1 MSEIILSAKNIHK
14 SFIKSNN
21 EKLDVLKDVSL
32 DIVKSK
38 ISMIVGASGAGKS
51 TLLHIISGLD
61 SADSGSVEIA
71 STNIFSLNDDKLSK
85 FRNKHIGFVFQFNHL
100 LPEFDAQENV
110 AIPMMIAGESLS
122 KAKNKAAELLE
133 LVGLKDRL
141 THRPSELSGGEAQ
154 RVAVARALA
163 NNPDIIFADEPT
175 GNLDSIN
182 SEMLHKLIFDLRDKF
197 SATFLIVTHN
207 PELIKLGDVV
217 FEMKDGKIFTQERGE

>member
-1 MSEIILSAKNIHK
+1 MSEIILAAKNISK

-122 KAKNKAAELLE
+122 KAKSKAAELLE
-133 LVGLKDRL
+133 LVGLKERL

-175 GNLDSIN
+175 GNLDSVN

-217 FEMKDGKIFTQERGE
+217 FEMKDGKIFKQERGE

>member
-1 MSEIILSAKNIHK
+1 MSNIILSAKNISK
-14 SFIKSNN
+14 YFVKANN
-21 EKLDVLKDVSL
+21 EKLEVLKNVSL
-32 DIVKSK
+32 EIEKQK

-61 SADSGSVEIA
+61 KADSGSVEIS
-71 STNIFSLNDDKLSK
+71 STNIFSLNDDKLSL

-110 AIPMMIAGESLS
+110 AIPILIAGESIS
-122 KAKNKAAELLE
+122 KSKKKAAELLD
-133 LVGLKDRL
+133 LVGLSERL

-175 GNLDSIN
+175 GNLDSAN
-182 SEMLHKLIFDLRDKF
+182 SEMLHKLFFEIRDKL

-217 FEMKDGKIFTQERGE
+217 FEMKDGNIFKHKGE

>member
-14 SFIKSNN
+14 SFTKANS
-21 EKLDVLKDVSL
+21 EKLEVLQNISL
-32 DIVKSK
+32 DIEKGK

-61 SADSGSVEIA
+61 KADSGSVEIS
-71 STNIFSLNDDKLSK
+71 STNIFTLNDDKLSN

-100 LPEFDAQENV
+100 LPEFDALENV
-110 AIPMMIAGESLS
+110 AIPLMIAGENLH
-122 KAKNKAAELLE
+122 KAKSRASELLE
-133 LVGLKDRL
+133 LVGLKDRM
-141 THRPSELSGGEAQ
+141 THRPAELSGGEAQ

-175 GNLDSIN
+175 GNLDSQN
-182 SEMLHKLIFDLRDKF
+182 SDMLHKLIFELRDKF

-217 FEMKDGKIFTQERGE
+217 FEMKDGKIFKQERGE

>member
-1 MSEIILSAKNIHK
+1 MDSIILSANNISK
-14 SFIKSNN
+14 SFVKSNN
-21 EKLDVLKDVSL
+21 EKLDVLKNVS
-32 DIVKSK
+32 IEIERQK

-61 SADSGSVEIA
+61 KADSGSVEIS
-71 STNIFSLNDDKLSK
+71 STNIFSLSDDKLSK

-110 AIPMMIAGESLS
+110 AIPLMIAGESLS
-122 KAKNKAAELLE
+122 KSKKRAAELLE
-133 LVGLKDRL
+133 LVGLKERL

-163 NNPDIIFADEPT
+163 NQPDIIFADEPT
-175 GNLDSIN
+175 GNLDSAN
-182 SEMLHKLIFDLRDKF
+182 SEMLHKLIFDLRDKLQ
-197 SATFLIVTHN
+197 ATFLIVTHN

-217 FEMKDGKIFTQERGE
+217 FEMKDGQIFKQ

>member
-110 AIPMMIAGESLS
+110 AIPLMIAGESLS
-122 KAKNKAAELLE
+122 KAKSKAAELLE
-133 LVGLKDRL
+133 LVGLKERL

-175 GNLDSIN
+175 GNLDSVN

>member
-110 AIPMMIAGESLS
+110 AIPIMIAGESLS
-122 KAKNKAAELLE
+122 KAKNRAAELLE
-133 LVGLKDRL
+133 LVGLKERL

-175 GNLDSIN
+175 GNLDSVN

>member
-110 AIPMMIAGESLS
+110 AIPLMIAGESLS
-122 KAKNKAAELLE
+122 KAKSKAAELLE
-133 LVGLKDRL
+133 LVGLKERL

-175 GNLDSIN
+175 GNLDSVN
-182 SEMLHKLIFDLRDKF
+182 SELLHKLIFDLRDKF